1 MRVVIAL
8 GGNAL
13 LRRGQPMTVEAQREN
28 VAAAARAVG
37 EIAREHSVVV
47 THGNGPQVGLL
58 ALQSEAV
65 TDVPS
70 YPLDVLGAESEGMI
84 GYLLEQE
91 IGYWVPRQRLATLL
105 TQVVVD
111 AGDPAFARPTKFV
124 GPVYDE
130 TAAVALA
137 RERGWQVARDGEQWR
152 RVVASPEP
160 VHIVELDTIRLL
172 VEHGVTVICVGGGGI
187 PVTLDSSGRL
197 RGVEAVIDKDL
208 AAAVLADQL
217 DADALLLLTD
227 VDGIYA
233 HWGTPAPRRIESAT
247 PGELRGLD
255 LPAGSMGPKA
265 EAACRF
271 TERAGRMAAIG
282 SMGDARALLNGE
294 AGTVVRADVGTFGP
308 GPTRLGRAAW
318 ATR

>member
-1 MRVVIAL
+1 
-8 GGNAL
+8 
-13 LRRGQPMTVEAQREN
+13 MTVGAQREN
-28 VAAAARAVG
+28 VVAAARAVG

-65 TDVPS
+65 ADVPS

-91 IGYWVPRQRLATLL
+91 IGCWVPRQRLATLL

-111 AGDPAFARPTKFV
+111 ADDHAFATPTKFV

-130 TAAVALA
+130 AAIDGIA
-137 RERGWQVARDGEQWR
+137 RARGWAVARDGNQWR

-172 VEHGVTVICVGGGGI
+172 VDHGVTVICVGGGGI
-187 PVTLDSSGRL
+187 PVTLEESGRL

-227 VDGIYA
+227 VGGIYA
-233 HWGTPAPRRIESAT
+233 DWGTPAARRIGSTT
-247 PGELRGLD
+247 PHELRALD

-271 TERAGRMAAIG
+271 VERPGRVAAIG
-282 SMGDARALLNGE
+282 SLGDAPARLRAE
-294 AGTVVRADVGTFGP
+294 AGTVVKADVRTVGP
-308 GPTRLGRAAW
+308 NSAPSGRACLAP
-318 ATR
+318 T